1 MFRNIRI
8 RFSLYGLLIVLL
20 QSLPNIIWVL
30 WPPTPNAFAGNA
42 SSSPFIEYGEHI
54 LGVAIVVLLLFLVS
68 SAKRQKIME
77 SRWGIASLV
86 FIAMYWLCWMLYFA
100 GVQPYPVIYAM
111 VILPPFAFF
120 SAGIAVRVWLISVA
134 STAFLVF
141 HILVA
146 LENFPI
152 MAF

>member
-1 MFRNIRI
+1 MFKNIRI
-8 RFSLYGLLIVLL
+8 RFSLYGLLIVLM

-30 WPPTPNAFAGNA
+30 WPPTPNALDGNA
-42 SSSPFIEYGEHI
+42 SSSQFIEYGEHI
-54 LGVAIVVLLLFLVS
+54 LGVVIVIMLLFLVS
-68 SAKRQKIME
+68 GVKRQRILE
-77 SRWGIASLV
+77 NRWGIVSFV
-86 FIAMYWLCWMLYFA
+86 SIALYWLCWMLYFA
-100 GVQPYPVIYAM
+100 GVQPYPVIYSM

-120 SAGIAVRVWLISVA
+120 SAGIAERVWLISAVSA
-134 STAFLVF
+134 AFLVF